1 MTDIL
6 YQWPAGARFGA
17 RVPKERF
24 YERTAST
31 AALRERFVAEVNRIS
46 WAYKLAAETINLPG
60 SSEVP
65 EIEVIQIDAKAND
78 ISTQVLASIDKAI
91 PNPVIFEI
99 HRDDAHGGAVRMTA
113 AHKPVGT
120 PAPKPANAY
129 FSTGWMRGDAPRASL
144 PTAISMTALYSAL
157 LGPLM
162 PLAPRPGEGLA
173 VVGERL
179 DAVRR
184 LEREI
189 SALERKLRSEPQ
201 LNRKVDLR
209 RELKTK
215 QAELDQTR

>member
-31 AALRERFVAEVNRIS
+31 AALREKFVAEVNRIS

-60 SSEVP
+60 STEVP
-65 EIEVIQIDAKAND
+65 EIEVIQLDAKAND
-78 ISTQVLASIDKAI
+78 ISLQVLASIDKAI

-99 HRDDAHGGAVRMTA
+99 HRDVTHGGAVQMTA
-113 AHKPVGT
+113 AHKPAGS
-120 PAPKPANAY
+120 PGPKPNAY
-129 FSTGWMRGDAPRASL
+129 FSTGWMRSDTPRTPL

-157 LGPLM
+157 VGPLM
-162 PLAPRPGEGLA
+162 PLVPRPGEGPA

-201 LNRKVDLR
+201 LNRKVELR
-209 RELKTK
+209 RELRAK
-215 QAELDQTR
+215 QAELNQTR

>member
-6 YQWPAGARFGA
+6 YQWPASARFGA

-31 AALRERFVAEVNRIS
+31 AGLREKFVTEVNRIS

-65 EIEVIQIDAKAND
+65 EIEVIQLDAKAND
-78 ISTQVLASIDKAI
+78 ISAQVLASIDKAI
-91 PNPVIFEI
+91 PNPVIFEV
-99 HRDDAHGGAVRMTA
+99 HRDDAHGGAVRMTT
-113 AHKPVGT
+113 AHKPAGA
-120 PAPKPANAY
+120 PAPKPKAY
-129 FSTGWMRGDAPRASL
+129 FSTGWMRGDAPRTSL
-144 PTAISMTALYSAL
+144 PTAISMTELYSAL
-157 LGPLM
+157 IGPLM
-162 PLAPRPGEGLA
+162 PLVPRPGESPA

-189 SALERKLRSEPQ
+189 SVLERKLRSEPQ
-201 LNRKVDLR
+201 LNRKVELR
-209 RELKTK
+209 RELRAK
-215 QAELDQTR
+215 QAELNQTR

>member
-6 YQWPAGARFGA
+6 YQWPVGARFGA

-31 AALRERFVAEVNRIS
+31 AALREMFVAEVSRIS

-65 EIEVIQIDAKAND
+65 EIEVLQLDAKGND
-78 ISTQVLASIDKAI
+78 ISAQVLASIDKAI

-99 HRDDAHGGAVRMTA
+99 HRSDAHGRGVRMTA
-113 AHKPVGT
+113 AHKLAGS
-120 PAPKPANAY
+120 PAPKANAY
-129 FSTGWMRGDAPRASL
+129 FSTGWMRSDTPRTPL
-144 PTAISMTALYSAL
+144 PTAITRAALYLAL
-157 LGPLM
+157 IGPLT
-162 PLAPRPGEGLA
+162 PLETRPGESPA
-173 VVGERL
+173 VVRERL
-179 DAVRR
+179 DAVRQ

-189 SALERKLRSEPQ
+189 GTLERKLRSEPQ
-201 LNRKVDLR
+201 LNRKVVLR
-209 RELKTK
+209 RELRAK

>member
-31 AALRERFVAEVNRIS
+31 AALREKYVAEVNRIS

-65 EIEVIQIDAKAND
+65 EIEVIQLDAKAND
-78 ISTQVLASIDKAI
+78 ISLQVLASIDKAI

-99 HRDDAHGGAVRMTA
+99 HRDDAHGGGVRMTA
-113 AHKPVGT
+113 AHKPAGS
-120 PAPKPANAY
+120 PAPKPNSY
-129 FSTGWMRGDAPRASL
+129 FSTGWMGSDTPRTSL
-144 PTAISMTALYSAL
+144 PTAITMTALYSAL
-157 LGPLM
+157 ISPLT
-162 PLAPRPGEGLA
+162 PLAPRPGDSPA

-179 DAVRR
+179 DTLRR
-184 LEREI
+184 LAREI
-189 SALERKLRSEPQ
+189 GALERKLRSEPR
-201 LNRKVDLR
+201 LNRKVELR
-209 RELKTK
+209 RELKAK
-215 QAELDQTR
+215 KAELEQKR

>member
-6 YQWPAGARFGA
+6 YHWPASARFGA

-31 AALRERFVAEVNRIS
+31 AALREKFVTEVNRIS

-65 EIEVIQIDAKAND
+65 EIEILQLDAKSSD
-78 ISTQVLASIDKAI
+78 ISAQLLAAIDKAI

-99 HRDDAHGGAVRMTA
+99 HRDDAHGGGVRMTA
-113 AHKPVGT
+113 AHKPAGS
-120 PAPKPANAY
+120 PAPKPNAY
-129 FSTGWMRGDAPRASL
+129 FSTGWMQGDAPRTSL
-144 PTAISMTALYSAL
+144 PTAITMTALYSEL
-157 LGPLM
+157 IGPLM
-162 PLAPRPGEGLA
+162 PLVSRPGESPA

-189 SALERKLRSEPQ
+189 STLERKLGAEPQ
-201 LNRKVDLR
+201 LNRKVELR
-209 RELKTK
+209 RQLRAK
-215 QAELDQTR
+215 QAELEQTR

>member
-1 MTDIL
+1 MIDIL
-6 YQWPAGARFGA
+6 YQWPVSARFGA
-17 RVPKERF
+17 RVSKDRF

-31 AALRERFVAEVNRIS
+31 AALREKFVTEVNRIS

-65 EIEVIQIDAKAND
+65 EIEVLQLEAKAND
-78 ISTQVLASIDKAI
+78 ISVQVLASIDKAI

-99 HRDDAHGGAVRMTA
+99 HRDDAHGGTVRMTA
-113 AHKPVGT
+113 AHKPAGA
-120 PAPKPANAY
+120 PPPKPNAY
-129 FSTGWMRGDAPRASL
+129 FSTGWMRGDGPRTSL

-157 LGPLM
+157 IGPLM
-162 PLAPRPGEGLA
+162 PLVPRPGEGPA

-189 SALERKLRSEPQ
+189 SGLERKLRSEPQ

-209 RELKTK
+209 RELKAK

>member
-31 AALRERFVAEVNRIS
+31 AALREKFVAEVNRIS

-65 EIEVIQIDAKAND
+65 EIEVIELDAKAND
-78 ISTQVLASIDKAI
+78 ISAQVLASVDKAI

-113 AHKPVGT
+113 AHKPAGA
-120 PAPKPANAY
+120 PAPKPNAY
-129 FSTGWMRGDAPRASL
+129 FSTGWMRGDAPRTSL

-157 LGPLM
+157 IGPLM
-162 PLAPRPGEGLA
+162 PLVPRSGEGPA

-201 LNRKVDLR
+201 LNRKVELR
-209 RELKTK
+209 RELRAK
-215 QAELDQTR
+215 QAELNQTR

>member
-6 YQWPAGARFGA
+6 YQWPVGARFGA

-31 AALRERFVAEVNRIS
+31 AALREKFIAEVNRIS
-46 WAYKLAAETINLPG
+46 WAFKLAAETINLPG

-65 EIEVIQIDAKAND
+65 EIEVIQLDAKGND
-78 ISTQVLASIDKAI
+78 ISAQVLASIDKAI

-99 HRDDAHGGAVRMTA
+99 HRDDAHGRGVRMTA
-113 AHKPVGT
+113 AHKLAGS
-120 PAPKPANAY
+120 PAPKANAY
-129 FSTGWMRGDAPRASL
+129 FSTGWMRSDTPRTPL
-144 PTAISMTALYSAL
+144 PTAITMTALYSEL
-157 LGPLM
+157 ISPLT
-162 PLAPRPGEGLA
+162 PLVPRPGENPA

-209 RELKTK
+209 RELKAI

>member
-6 YQWPAGARFGA
+6 YEWPAAARFGA
-17 RVPKERF
+17 RIAKERF

-31 AALRERFVAEVNRIS
+31 AGLREKFVTEVNRIS
-46 WAYKLAAETINLPG
+46 WAFKLAAETINLPG

-65 EIEVIQIDAKAND
+65 EIEVIQLDTKAND
-78 ISTQVLASIDKAI
+78 ISAQVLASIDKAI

-113 AHKPVGT
+113 AHKPAGS
-120 PAPKPANAY
+120 PAPRPNAY
-129 FSTGWMRGDAPRASL
+129 FSTGWMRRGAPRTAL
-144 PTAISMTALYSAL
+144 PTAITMTALYSAL
-157 LGPLM
+157 IGPLT
-162 PLAPRPGEGLA
+162 PLEPRPGESPA

-201 LNRKVDLR
+201 LNRKVELR
-209 RELKTK
+209 HQMKIK

>member
-24 YERTAST
+24 YGRTAST
-31 AALRERFVAEVNRIS
+31 AALREKFVTEVNRIS

-65 EIEVIQIDAKAND
+65 EIEVIQLDAKVND
-78 ISTQVLASIDKAI
+78 ISVQVLTSIDKAI

-113 AHKPVGT
+113 AHKPVGS
-120 PAPKPANAY
+120 PAPRPSAY
-129 FSTGWMRGDAPRASL
+129 YSTDWVRGDTPRVPL
-144 PTAISMTALYSAL
+144 PTAITMAALYSAL
-157 LGPLM
+157 IDPLT
-162 PLAPRPGEGLA
+162 PLEPRPGESPA
-173 VVGERL
+173 IISERL

-189 SALERKLRSEPQ
+189 GALERKLRSEPQ
-201 LNRKVDLR
+201 LNRKLDLR
-209 RELKTK
+209 RELKAK
-215 QAELDQTR
+215 HAELDQTR

>member
-1 MTDIL
+1 MIDIL
-6 YQWPAGARFGA
+6 YQWPVSARFGA

-31 AALRERFVAEVNRIS
+31 AALREKFVTEVSRIS
-46 WAYKLAAETINLPG
+46 WAYKLAADTINLPG

-65 EIEVIQIDAKAND
+65 EIEVLQLDAKAND
-78 ISTQVLASIDKAI
+78 ISVQVLASIDKAI

-99 HRDDAHGGAVRMTA
+99 HRDGTHGGAVRMTA
-113 AHKPVGT
+113 AHKPAAA
-120 PAPKPANAY
+120 PAPKPNAY
-129 FSTGWMRGDAPRASL
+129 FSTGWMRGDESRTSL

-157 LGPLM
+157 IGPLM
-162 PLAPRPGEGLA
+162 PLVPRPGEGPA

-179 DAVRR
+179 NAMRR

-201 LNRKVDLR
+201 LNRKVELR
-209 RELKTK
+209 RELRAK
-215 QAELDQTR
+215 QAEMNQTR

>member
-17 RVPKERF
+17 RVAKERF

-31 AALRERFVAEVNRIS
+31 AALREKFVAEVNRIS

-65 EIEVIQIDAKAND
+65 EIEVIQLDAKAND
-78 ISTQVLASIDKAI
+78 ISVQILASIDKAI
-91 PNPVIFEI
+91 PNPVIFEV
-99 HRDDAHGGAVRMTA
+99 HRDDAHGGSVRMTA
-113 AHKPVGT
+113 AHKPAGS
-120 PAPKPANAY
+120 PAPKPNAY
-129 FSTGWMRGDAPRASL
+129 FSTGWMRSDTPRTSL
-144 PTAISMTALYSAL
+144 PTAITMTALYSAL
-157 LGPLM
+157 IGPLT
-162 PLAPRPGEGLA
+162 PLVHRPGESPA
-173 VVGERL
+173 VTGERL

-201 LNRKVDLR
+201 LNRKVELR
-209 RELKTK
+209 RELRAK
-215 QAELDQTR
+215 QTELDQTR

>member
-6 YQWPAGARFGA
+6 YLWPAGARFGA

-31 AALRERFVAEVNRIS
+31 AALRERFVTEVNRIS

-65 EIEVIQIDAKAND
+65 EIEVIQMDAKAND
-78 ISTQVLASIDKAI
+78 ISVQVLASIDKAI

-99 HRDDAHGGAVRMTA
+99 HRDDAQGGSVRMTA
-113 AHKPVGT
+113 AHKPAGS
-120 PAPKPANAY
+120 PAPKPNAY
-129 FSTGWMRGDAPRASL
+129 FSTGWMRSDTPRTPL
-144 PTAISMTALYSAL
+144 PTAITMTALYSEL
-157 LGPLM
+157 IGPLT
-162 PLAPRPGEGLA
+162 PLAPRPGESPA

-179 DAVRR
+179 DVLRR
-184 LEREI
+184 LEREV

-209 RELKTK
+209 RQLKAK
-215 QAELDQTR
+215 QSELDETR

>member
-6 YQWPAGARFGA
+6 YQWPASARFGA

-31 AALRERFVAEVNRIS
+31 ASLREKFVTEVNRIS
-46 WAYKLAAETINLPG
+46 WIYKLAAETINLPG

-65 EIEVIQIDAKAND
+65 EIEVIQLDAKAND
-78 ISTQVLASIDKAI
+78 ISVQVLASIDKAI

-113 AHKPVGT
+113 AHKPAGA
-120 PAPKPANAY
+120 PAPKPNAY
-129 FSTGWMRGDAPRASL
+129 FSTGWMRGDAPRTSL
-144 PTAISMTALYSAL
+144 PTAITMTALYSAL
-157 LGPLM
+157 IGPLT
-162 PLAPRPGEGLA
+162 PLAPRPGESSA
-173 VVGERL
+173 AISKRL

-209 RELKTK
+209 RELKAK